1 MGFEDQIG
9 EWFLQIA
16 YQPNLV
22 YAMVIGL
29 MFASSFGFPLPEE
42 VTIISAS
49 LTAYMATHPHK
60 YPPPYEGA
68 IGVNPITLAIICVL
82 AVFISDY
89 VIYWIGSYFGDK
101 IIRHPKWQ
109 KNFEGKSFKRVQKWI
124 HEYGTLAPFIFRFTP
139 GLRFPGHMMC
149 GAIGLPRWK
158 FVLVVGLA
166 AFITVPIQVILI
178 SLYGEVILDV
188 LSRIK
193 IVAIVGALVA
203 TLVYILFKWR
213 KKKTKPAQEMIP
225 TETAVKSHRSN
236 PPNPPKNLNI

>member
-1 MGFEDQIG
+1 MGFEDQIA

-16 YQPNLV
+16 YQPYLV
-22 YAMVIGL
+22 YALVVGL

-49 LTAYMATHPHK
+49 LTAFMATHPHK

-68 IGVNPITLAIICVL
+68 IGVNPYTLAMICL
-82 AVFISDY
+82 LSVFISDY

-101 IIRHPKWQ
+101 LIRHPRWQ
-109 KNFEGKSFKRVQKWI
+109 KRFEGKSFKRVQKWI
-124 HEYGTLAPFIFRFTP
+124 HEYGTLAPCIFRFTP

-158 FVLVVGLA
+158 FIIVVGFA
-166 AFITVPIQVILI
+166 AATTVPTQVLLI
-178 SLYGEVILDV
+178 SYYGEVILEL

-193 IVAIVGALVA
+193 MVAIALAVIGALVFF
-203 TLVYILFKWR
+203 LLKWR
-213 KKKTKPAQEMIP
+213 KKQNEKP
-225 TETAVKSHRSN
+225 TV
-236 PPNPPKNLNI
+236 